1 MTRLLKIPIIA
12 RSAIIADSSWID
24 MLAELS
30 KTGILK
36 MPPGVWANVASAT
49 DIPSN
54 NTVAANAQKLGFI

>member
-1 MTRLLKIPIIA
+1 
-12 RSAIIADSSWID
+12 